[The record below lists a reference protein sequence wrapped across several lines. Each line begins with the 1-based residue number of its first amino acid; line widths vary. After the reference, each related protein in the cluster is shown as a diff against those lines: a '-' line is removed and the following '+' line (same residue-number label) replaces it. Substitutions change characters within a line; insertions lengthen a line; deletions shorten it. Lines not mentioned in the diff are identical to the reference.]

1 MNVRKI
7 GLRAGMAF
15 LLTLLLFTA
24 GCGRQAQEEESAPEK
39 RW

>member
-15 LLTLLLFTA
+15 LLILLLFTA
-24 GCGRQAQEEESAPEK
+24 GRRK
-39 RW
+39 RR